1 VDKKGL
7 ESLCE
12 SARDASVLMSAD
24 SVAKKQTVTLIT
36 NLRDAIIMLQDE
48 REGFLEQQRGGER
61 LKKELKAE
69 RDQAYDDL
77 AAAEAD
83 LNKAQAEIAEL
94 GHQLEITRADAER
107 RIEQA
112 SPSGAAVGH
121 YYHEYQRK
129 RDALQRERRLS
140 KTAIKSLM
148 DENEKLKK
156 ELEQV
161 RELERK
167 TLHEKSHADDVANG
181 WIARCNHLMEAL
193 ERIRTERDEAR
204 SARDGCSK
212 VQTELAQAG
221 TEVLL
226 ITKQRD
232 EARAEVKKVTKER
245 DDALADRERMVR
257 EINDQ
262 CRVAKDRLGATA
274 EARQAFLRELASAEV
289 IVDAHGSVVQLD
301 AVRDAGEFISAWL
314 HSVDA
319 KPEQEGDDERKERA

>member
-1 VDKKGL
+1 
-7 ESLCE
+7 
-12 SARDASVLMSAD
+12 MSAD

-94 GHQLEITRADAER
+94 GHQLEITRAEAER

-112 SPSGAAVGH
+112 SSSGAAVGH

-129 RDALQRERRLS
+129 RDALQRERRMS

-156 ELEQV
+156 ELEHV
-161 RELERK
+161 RDLERPA
-167 TLHEKSHADDVANG
+167 LPEKSRAIDVANG
-181 WIARCNHLMEAL
+181 WIARCDHLKEEL

-204 SARDGCSK
+204 VAADK
-212 VQTELAQAG
+212 M
-221 TEVLL
+221 
-226 ITKQRD
+226 
-232 EARAEVKKVTKER
+232 RA
-245 DDALADRERMVR
+245 A
-257 EINDQ
+257 INEQ
-262 CRVAKDRLGATA
+262 FRVAKEYLGATA
-274 EARQAFLRELASAEV
+274 KARQDFLLVLEHADGNSAV
-289 IVDAHGSVVQLD
+289 LD
-301 AVRDAGEFISAWL
+301 AVKDAGECISAWL
-314 HSVDA
+314 RTVGA
-319 KPEQEGDDERKERA
+319 LPAERKKEV